1 MIGDY
6 GFNSRDV
13 EIINDM
19 IEKAI
24 FYGGDPGGP
33 YCLDKSELVGS
44 IKCLMKHIGLDRE
57 YILVMKNDFPI
68 IAKKINEPE

>member
-6 GFNSRDV
+6 GFNSHDV

-33 YCLDKSELVGS
+33 YCLDK
-44 IKCLMKHIGLDRE
+44 H
-57 YILVMKNDFPI
+57 DFR
-68 IAKKINEPE
+68 K

>member
-1 MIGDY
+1 MTKGGANMIGDY
-6 GFNSRDV
+6 GFNSHDV

-33 YCLDKSELVGS
+33 YCLDK
-44 IKCLMKHIGLDRE
+44 H
-57 YILVMKNDFPI
+57 DFR
-68 IAKKINEPE
+68 K